1 MFNVEGVCLE
11 PLIILVAFLSGLL
24 FRRLGYPSLPGYL
37 LAGFACHALNIGDVQ
52 LIKALA
58 DLGILLLLFT
68 IGIKLNL
75 KELVSPQ
82 VWGVASLQILIAVPL
97 TVVVIV
103 AAGMLFP
110 VLALK
115 DISSAWILAFALSF
129 SSTVFAVKI
138 FEDRGETISL
148 HANLTIGI
156 LVIQDILAVL
166 YLAFTSDTPPGVSA
180 LALFLLPLLRPIG
193 LYLLRHAGHGEL
205 VLLFGIAFALGI
217 AQIFESLHLKAGL
230 GALIAGVILGQ
241 SDRSKELYASLTS
254 IKDLL
259 LIGFFLQ
266 IGFYGLPSKEM
277 IIVALVL
284 SLLIFIRPVLYY
296 LLFVAFKLRART
308 ALLAGFALFNYSE
321 FGLIVAAI
329 ATEQGRL
336 SVEWLTTLALAVSI
350 SFFLAAPLNANVHK
364 IYHRFRKHLYRLE
377 RQDRLPREAA
387 AELGDAE
394 IVVLGM
400 GRVGTGAYAYF
411 SETSPGKVICVEES
425 FDKVIQLQNTGLNCV
440 HADATD
446 HDFWAHADLS
456 TRHLILVSLSNHAE
470 NLSVVKLAQSFGFA
484 NNLAVVSR
492 YPDEQQE
499 LEDLGCI
506 VFNLYAEAGYG
517 FAEHVEKHLIEQNV
531 ALDQQQKRQP
541 QGMPQMTKE

>member
-1 MFNVEGVCLE
+1 ME

-24 FRRLGYPSLPGYL
+24 FRRFGYPSLPGYL

-129 SSTVFAVKI
+129 SSTVFAVKM

-193 LYLLRHAGHGEL
+193 LYLLRHA
-205 VLLFGIAFALGI
+205 
-217 AQIFESLHLKAGL
+217 
-230 GALIAGVILGQ
+230 
-241 SDRSKELYASLTS
+241 
-254 IKDLL
+254 
-259 LIGFFLQ
+259 
-266 IGFYGLPSKEM
+266 
-277 IIVALVL
+277 
-284 SLLIFIRPVLYY
+284 
-296 LLFVAFKLRART
+296 
-308 ALLAGFALFNYSE
+308 
-321 FGLIVAAI
+321 
-329 ATEQGRL
+329 
-336 SVEWLTTLALAVSI
+336 
-350 SFFLAAPLNANVHK
+350 
-364 IYHRFRKHLYRLE
+364 
-377 RQDRLPREAA
+377 
-387 AELGDAE
+387 
-394 IVVLGM
+394 
-400 GRVGTGAYAYF
+400 
-411 SETSPGKVICVEES
+411 
-425 FDKVIQLQNTGLNCV
+425 
-440 HADATD
+440 
-446 HDFWAHADLS
+446 
-456 TRHLILVSLSNHAE
+456 
-470 NLSVVKLAQSFGFA
+470 
-484 NNLAVVSR
+484 
-492 YPDEQQE
+492 
-499 LEDLGCI
+499 
-506 VFNLYAEAGYG
+506 
-517 FAEHVEKHLIEQNV
+517 
-531 ALDQQQKRQP
+531 
-541 QGMPQMTKE
+541 